1 MATDTRPPSMNAAS
15 ERDPY
20 NNNSYGTLVDSG
32 YRTVQLPVLDVVDFN
47 ERIIRAYED
56 GTAEK
61 ELPADLSVARSLIPA
76 GTAKLRDFSYIAPDI
91 PEYLPSNCTGCM
103 DCVTLCPDTAILG
116 KVLSESDLEQKLASI
131 SDPADREMFRSQWAR
146 TRKYYE
152 GAKKRGQ
159 EGGMFAIIID
169 PSKCK
174 GCAECVTVCDDHAL
188 RMIPKSEQVITQIR
202 KSHRFFKNF
211 GPSDDR
217 YINDNLLIDMMLKEQ
232 THVYVGGAGSC
243 AGCGEGTALRM
254 LCAATGAKYG
264 NDWAI
269 VAATG
274 CNTVYTSTYPYN
286 PYLVP
291 WTNSLFENAPAMAL
305 GIRYRWDQKGWKHK
319 PIWCIG
325 GDGAMFDI
333 GFQSL
338 SRMLASGANI
348 KVFVLDTQVYSNTG
362 GQASTSSYT
371 GQNTKMSVHGKVYG
385 GKQERRK
392 EIAQIAMMHP
402 RTFVAQT
409 TCAHVNHFYRCVLDA
424 LEFDGPAL
432 VCCYTTCQP
441 EHGVAD
447 NMATDQARLAVD
459 SRAFPLL
466 IYDPRKGE
474 TIRER
479 LSLQGNPA
487 VNDDWWVNPKTGE
500 VVDFIDFA
508 RSEGRFAKHFDRDGN
523 PSPTLLAARQDRL
536 ENWRLLQELA
546 GILPRKDASQAPK
559 ASKAP
564 ATPKAPAAAAPAA
577 KPPAAAAPKT
587 AEARRS
593 PESTNGHRA
602 ALPDGFGLGTP
613 VRYHDG
619 SRWVAGTV
627 ESLEPLVVSLADDTE
642 LRINAELFRQAVAE
656 GLIVRQ

>member
-1 MATDTRPPSMNAAS
+1 MSTDVKISMNQAN

-20 NNNSYGTLVDSG
+20 NNNSYGTL
-32 YRTVQLPVLDVVDFN
+32 LPGEYKLVKLPILDVNDFN
-47 ERIIRAYED
+47 ERIIRGYEE
-56 GTAEK
+56 GIAEK
-61 ELPADLSVARSLIPA
+61 KLPADLSVARSLIPA
-76 GTAKLRDFSYIAPDI
+76 GTATLRDFSYIAPDI
-91 PEYLPSNCTGCM
+91 PEYIPSNCTGCM

-116 KVLSESDLEQKLASI
+116 KVMGEKEFEQRMQQI
-131 SDPADREMFRSQWAR
+131 PDADREMFRAQWSK

-152 GAKKRGQ
+152 GPAKKVG
-159 EGGMFAIIID
+159 EGGMFNIIID

-174 GCAECVTVCDDHAL
+174 GCAECVTVCDDNAL
-188 RMIPKSEQVITQIR
+188 RMIPKTEQVMTSIR
-202 KSHRFFKNF
+202 KSHNYFKKI

-217 YINDNLLIDMMLKEQ
+217 YISDNLLIDMMLKEQ

-254 LCAATGAKYG
+254 MCAATGAKYKD
-264 NDWAI
+264 DWGI
-269 VAATG
+269 IAATG

-291 WTNSLFENAPAMAL
+291 WTNSLFENAPAMAM
-305 GIRYRWDQKGWKHK
+305 GVRSRWDQMGWHDK
-319 PIWCIG
+319 PLWCLG

-333 GFQSL
+333 GFQAL
-338 SRMLASGANI
+338 SRMFASGMNI

-362 GQASTSSYT
+362 GQASTSSYM
-371 GQNTKMSVHGKVYG
+371 GQNTKMSVHGKTIA

-409 TCAHVNHFYRCVLDA
+409 TCAHVNHFYRSVLDA

-459 SRAFPLL
+459 TRAFPLL
-466 IYDPRKGE
+466 IYDPRKGD

-487 VNDDWWVNPKTGE
+487 INDDWWVNPKTGE
-500 VVDFIDFA
+500 VVDFIDFC
-508 RSEGRFAKHFDRDGN
+508 RSEGRFGKHFDKEGN
-523 PSPTLLAARQDRL
+523 PSETLLRAKAERL

-546 GILPRKDASQAPK
+546 GVLGKKK
-559 ASKAP
+559 AEPAKPVRAAGEKPDMTVAKA
-564 ATPKAPAAAAPAA
+564 AAKPAAAGGRNGA
-577 KPPAAAAPKT
+577 
-587 AEARRS
+587 
-593 PESTNGHRA
+593 NGH
-602 ALPDGFGLGTP
+602 PEIK
-613 VRYHDG
+613 VG
-619 SRWVAGTV
+619 SRFKYKDGGEWVPGVVT
-627 ESLEPLVVSLADDTE
+627 SLEPAILELEDGTE
-642 LRINAELFRQAVAE
+642 IRTTLKVLQNGLAE
-656 GLIVRQ
+656 GLISQA